1 MAKSEIEAKVRDVLQ
16 RIALPD
22 VANREITQLSG
33 GQKQR
38 IAIAR
43 CMVLDPDVLLL
54 DEPLGAL
61 DLKLREAMKIELK
74 LLQHQFDTTFVYIT
88 HDQSE
93 ALVMSDNVAIMNEG
107 KFVQTGT
114 PQELYHNPS
123 AAFVAGFVGD
133 TNRWSGRIKRLE
145 KGAAEI
151 ETEAGLTMRGSLR
164 GGVAPSTGDTV
175 SVFVRPEFITA
186 EKSTGRAK
194 KPGKSQNV
202 LDGQIDSILFNGANS
217 RVLVR
222 DQAGEL
228 IEADVVL
235 TGGTDD
241 LKPNDNVR
249 LVWPP
254 DQTMCFAG

>member
-1 MAKSEIEAKVRDVLQ
+1 
-16 RIALPD
+16 
-22 VANREITQLSG
+22 
-33 GQKQR
+33 
-38 IAIAR
+38 
-43 CMVLDPDVLLL
+43 L

-107 KFVQTGT
+107 KFVQIGT
-114 PQELYHNPS
+114 PQELYHKPA

-133 TNRWSGRIKRLE
+133 TNRWSGRVSRVEGTIVE
-145 KGAAEI
+145 V
-151 ETEAGLTMRGSLR
+151 ETGAGLTMRGSVR
-164 GGVAPSTGDTV
+164 GSGGVPSVGDAV
-175 SVFVRPEFITA
+175 NAFVRPEFITA
-186 EKSTGRAK
+186 ERSD
-194 KPGKSQNV
+194 GKAGKVDANQNV
-202 LDGQIDSILFNGANS
+202 IEGKIDSILFNGANS

-235 TGGTDD
+235 TGGTQD
-241 LKPNDNVR
+241 LKPKDHVT
-249 LVWPP
+249 LSWSAE
-254 DQTMCFAG
+254 QTMSFAV

>member
-1 MAKSEIEAKVRDVLQ
+1 VHDVLE
-16 RIALPD
+16 RISLPD
-22 VANREITQLSG
+22 VANREINQLSG

-93 ALVMSDNVAIMNEG
+93 ALVMSDNVAIMNQG
-107 KFVQTGT
+107 KFVQIGT

-133 TNRWSGRIKRLE
+133 TNRWAGRVTRVE
-145 KGAAEI
+145 GNTVEV
-151 ETEAGLTMRGSLR
+151 ETEAGLAMRGSVR
-164 GGVAPSTGDTV
+164 GAGAPGVGDKV
-175 SVFVRPEFITA
+175 SAFVRPEFITA
-186 EKSTGRAK
+186 EKAGGSMQAGS
-194 KPGKSQNV
+194 GQNV
-202 LDGQIDSILFNGANS
+202 IEGKVDSILFNGANS

-222 DQAGEL
+222 DRAGEL

-235 TGGTDD
+235 TGGPQD
-241 LKPNDNVR
+241 LKPKDDVT
-249 LVWPP
+249 LSWSPE
-254 DQTMCFAG
+254 QTMSFKV